1 MNKKGGSIPRR
12 LEPSRHLGVIE
23 KQPRVCHLVNLL
35 VACAD
40 GEPLARFVIH
50 NHVRTR
56 PELRESFDAHLR
68 GFEVFRSLD
77 EMKAPV
83 VTRLEDG
90 KRPLHPATPGVYRGH

>member
-1 MNKKGGSIPRR
+1 MNP
-12 LEPSRHLGVIE
+12 
-23 KQPRVCHLVNLL
+23 L
-35 VACAD
+35 VACAE
-40 GEPLARFVIH
+40 GEPLARFLIH
-50 NHVRTR
+50 NHVFAR

-90 KRPLHPATPGVYRGH
+90 KRPLHPATPIGPTGDSRRGITSLHS

>member
-1 MNKKGGSIPRR
+1 M
-12 LEPSRHLGVIE
+12 
-23 KQPRVCHLVNLL
+23 NLL

-40 GEPLARFVIH
+40 GELLARFVIH

-77 EMKAPV
+77 EMKAPI
-83 VTRLEDG
+83 VTCLEDR
-90 KRPLHPATPGVYRGH
+90 KRPLHPAYSRGLPGTVEGYYIIEFLILSSSSLARS